1 MIKMRYGL
9 KGAEESA
16 ELWEWGTAEEMAKE
30 LGLDLREL
38 EEMWHVLDVEE
49 GVTILDLLREGYKP
63 DICENVLIIVDGR
76 PFSERCKC
84 FRKGDVAYVTDEEF
98 ARML

>member
-1 MIKMRYGL
+1 MESVFNEPSIIKIDGRGIEAGDIIYKK
-9 KGAEESA
+9 KGFSC
-16 ELWEWGTAEEMAKE
+16 
-30 LGLDLREL
+30 
-38 EEMWHVLDVEE
+38 
-49 GVTILDLLREGYKP
+49 EGYKP